1 MGKMFL
7 KNRLLQYAVA
17 LCLFLPLA
25 ETATAQCAMC
35 KAAAESDEK
44 ANKGLNSGII
54 YLLAMPYILIG
65 TVGYMWWKNRRDVAV
80 YEEEQELH
88 RLLHGRNA

>member
-1 MGKMFL
+1 MGKIVL
-7 KNRLLQYAVA
+7 KYAIA
-17 LCLFLPLA
+17 FCLFLPLA

-54 YLLAMPYILIG
+54 YLLSMPYILIG
-65 TVGYMWWKNRRDVAV
+65 TVGYLWWKNRSDVAV
-80 YEEEQELH
+80 YEEEQELR
-88 RLLHGRNA
+88 RLLHGRNS